1 MASKQTKI
9 MLAVPLYFRAMVA
22 SEQEI
27 LVDITVDIS

>member
-9 MLAVPLYFRAMVA
+9 MLAVPLCFRAVVA